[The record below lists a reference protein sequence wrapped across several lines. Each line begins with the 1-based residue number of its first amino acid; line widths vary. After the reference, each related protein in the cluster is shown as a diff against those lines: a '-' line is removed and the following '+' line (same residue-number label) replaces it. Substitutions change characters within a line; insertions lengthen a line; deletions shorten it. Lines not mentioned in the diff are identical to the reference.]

1 MRLSSITWDHSFH
14 RIPPKQTE
22 HNCRQGIQREND
34 FSEWKLNPK
43 CVSRISGVSRASS
56 INGEP
61 SSRFACISTKSS
73 ITPVHSLEAG
83 SIQSGH
89 RFDAPGLVSG
99 LPVCLPPLL
108 PYKQNFTEG
117 RARKSAKHTGTRNPG
132 IHPFFKCQ

>member
-1 MRLSSITWDHSFH
+1 MRLSSITVS
-14 RIPPKQTE
+14 TE
-22 HNCRQGIQREND
+22 HLPSKLNIIADRESREKID

-43 CVSRISGVSRASS
+43 CVSRVSGVSRASS

-99 LPVCLPPLL
+99 LHVCLPPLL